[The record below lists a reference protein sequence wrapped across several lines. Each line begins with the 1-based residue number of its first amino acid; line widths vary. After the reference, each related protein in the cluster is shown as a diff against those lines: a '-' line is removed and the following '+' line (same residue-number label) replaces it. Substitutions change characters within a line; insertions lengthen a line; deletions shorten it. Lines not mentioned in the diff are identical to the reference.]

1 MSKENQWQ
9 VIGLSESLPADKPV
23 GVHCDG
29 VEYVLFRDAHG
40 VPRALEDACAHRRA
54 PLSLGCITNTG
65 LIECPY
71 HGWRYDGS
79 GACKVIPNLSAD
91 EKVPRSYRV
100 TGYAV
105 HEQDGFLQL
114 WTGGLEPTAP
124 PLSLAM
130 SPMAA
135 EWFGERLIAYPFRE
149 FIDLL
154 LDAPGAILDING
166 LASRDDHRFG
176 DPILD
181 AKSIC
186 VEYGVASRATAR
198 SGRVISDFPYS
209 LVLNVRRDGRQSKL
223 QLLDNSRKLLSET
236 MLIARPVER
245 ALTAVK
251 WRGTGTATQR
261 GLLRITARDRIDP
274 HAVMKAKDYCSRLC
288 SASFA
293 PTGEGEFA

>member
-9 VIGLSESLPADKPV
+9 VVGLSESLPADKPV

-29 VEYVLFRDAHG
+29 VEYVLFRDAQG
-40 VPRALEDACAHRRA
+40 IPRALEDACAHRRA
-54 PLSLGCITNTG
+54 PLSLGCVTSTG

-71 HGWRYDGS
+71 HGWRYDGG

-91 EKVPRSYRV
+91 EKVPRNYRV

-114 WTGGLEPTAP
+114 WTGGLEPAAP

-130 SPMAA
+130 SPMPAD
-135 EWFGERLIAYPFRE
+135 WFGERLIAYPFRE

-154 LDAPGAILDING
+154 LDAPSTILDIDG

-181 AKSIC
+181 AESIG
-186 VEYGVASRATAR
+186 VEYGVAPRAAVR

-209 LVLNVRRDGRQSKL
+209 LVLDVRRDGRQSKL
-223 QLLDNSRKLLSET
+223 RLLDASRKLLSQT
-236 MLIARPVER
+236 TLIARPVER

-251 WRGTGTATQR
+251 WRGTGAATQR
-261 GLLRITARDRIDP
+261 GPLRIAVRDRIDP
-274 HAVMKAKDYCSRLC
+274 QAVMKAKDYCSRLRNIP
-288 SASFA
+288 FA
-293 PTGEGEFA
+293 PTGGEFV